1 MILHVLPLLVFT
13 TFAGFAAGAYA
24 VDAVCGNGREA
35 KTPWL
40 FPLVC
45 VVLLG
50 IGLCGTLAHLGQP
63 LRFMNGMAN
72 PASGIS
78 QESYWAIA
86 LGIVIVVDLVL
97 SWRGKTVRAVR
108 WVGGAVAVGFMVVT
122 GLAYFDC
129 LGLVAWR
136 GAATLPVFILGD
148 VALGAGLCAV
158 LAKADDWAASLLCPA
173 TVAAQAASGVV
184 IVALAC
190 TCSAAALTQRP
201 CWQWLSC
208 WALCALPWLRPRRAA
223 ASLRARRRVWSCSSW
238 RSRASWSPVTCS
250 SRWAWARK
258 ADRFRL
264 TLLDSSL

>member
-86 LGIVIVVDLVL
+86 LGIVIVVDLVI
-97 SWRGKTVRAVR
+97 SWRGGKTVRA
-108 WVGGAVAVGFMVVT
+108 AAS
-122 GLAYFDC
+122 
-129 LGLVAWR
+129 WR
-136 GAATLPVFILGD
+136 GRRLRLP
-148 VALGAGLCAV
+148 C
-158 LAKADDWAASLLCPA
+158 
-173 TVAAQAASGVV
+173 
-184 IVALAC
+184 
-190 TCSAAALTQRP
+190 
-201 CWQWLSC
+201 LS
-208 WALCALPWLRPRRAA
+208 
-223 ASLRARRRVWSCSSW
+223 
-238 RSRASWSPVTCS
+238 
-250 SRWAWARK
+250 
-258 ADRFRL
+258 
-264 TLLDSSL
+264 

>member
-24 VDAVCGNGREA
+24 VDAVCGNGSKA

-50 IGLCGTLAHLGQP
+50 VGLCGTLAHLGQP

-86 LGIVIVVDLVL
+86 LGLVIVIDLVV
-97 SWRGKTVRAVR
+97 SWRKGKTVRAIR
-108 WVGGAVAVGFMVVT
+108 WVGGVVAVGFIVVT

-136 GAATLPVFILGD
+136 GAATLPMFVLGD
-148 VALGAGLCAV
+148 VALGAGLCAM
-158 LAKADDWAASLLCPA
+158 LARADEWSSSLLAPA
-173 TVAAQAASGVV
+173 AIAAQIAWGVAVVAYGLYLVRSGLDATGLLAAALVLGPVCGSTVAAAARCGKFAGKTAAMTLFVLSFTSVAVARYAFFAMGVG
-184 IVALAC
+184 A
-190 TCSAAALTQRP
+190 
-201 CWQWLSC
+201 
-208 WALCALPWLRPRRAA
+208 
-223 ASLRARRRVWSCSSW
+223 
-238 RSRASWSPVTCS
+238 
-250 SRWAWARK
+250 
-258 ADRFRL
+258 
-264 TLLDSSL
+264 